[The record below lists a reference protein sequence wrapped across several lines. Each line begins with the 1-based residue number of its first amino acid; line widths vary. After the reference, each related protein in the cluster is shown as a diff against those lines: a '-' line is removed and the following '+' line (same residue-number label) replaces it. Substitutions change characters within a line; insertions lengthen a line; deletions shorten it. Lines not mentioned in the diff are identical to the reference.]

1 MVIGVVVGL
10 VWFNSGRADEVEPT
24 AAPTILEPA
33 TQEAPESVDP
43 PINVT
48 LTRDGQSPENLTLS
62 WDPPQGAPEGT
73 SFVYRVV
80 GAASQSIPA
89 TSPVELSE
97 YPEAVCVEVK
107 TRNAA
112 GSLSQGIQVCTP

>member
-1 MVIGVVVGL
+1 MWSNL
-10 VWFNSGRADEVEPT
+10 SGADVAEPT
-24 AAPTILEPA
+24 PTPTILEPA
-33 TQEAPESVDP
+33 TAEAPQVVDP

-48 LTRDGQSPENLTLS
+48 LTRDSQNPENLMLT
-62 WDPPQGAPEGT
+62 WDPPAQAPADT
-73 SFVYRVV
+73 TFVYRVV

-97 YPEAVCVEVK
+97 HPEAVCVEVK
-107 TRNAA
+107 TRSAK